1 MTAIELTGPIP
12 RSRRAISSRFVILGL
27 VLAILGVLSI
37 IWGFYKRIQQKEL
50 RDQSQ
55 HTAAVASDAAAP
67 PQDLRGAVPV
77 SSVTGTQPSATVPAA
92 SAMTQP
98 NTAAPLPGVTPVANA
113 IGTIAHPF
121 PASQPAPQPAPIYYQ
136 PMPAPEPQ
144 RDPRQTALDRSIA
157 RAQQAEE
164 ASTGATQQQSAAPVD
179 PVSSEM
185 ARLNALLS
193 PASIGMGNNPVVPTP
208 THPQQTGGGLPVA
221 GDANAQDQ
229 KETFQGPT
237 FRQGQASTDGYLHA
251 IRVPPLGRFVLQRGA
266 VIPAALPQKV
276 VSDLPGDLVAEVER
290 DVYDSP
296 TQTFVLIPAGSR
308 LVGQYNSHLTYGQQR
323 VQIVWNAIYFPDGSF
338 VDLDKM
344 PAQAADGGA
353 GLHDQVDSHLKRL
366 IGGVALSSM
375 LAAGLQISQNRTSG
389 SVLTYP
395 SNGQLAASAV
405 GTQAAELGQQI
416 TNRNLNVQP
425 TLKIRPGE
433 IFGVFVTRDILFP
446 APYEAIR

>member
-1 MTAIELTGPIP
+1 MTATDIIGPIP
-12 RSRRAISSRFVILGL
+12 RPRRAVSGRFVILGL
-27 VLAILGVLSI
+27 VLAIVGVLAV

-50 RDQSQ
+50 RDENQ

-67 PQDLRGAVPV
+67 PQALPGAVPV
-77 SSVTGTQPSATVPAA
+77 SSVTGNQASATVPAA

-98 NTAAPLPGVTPVANA
+98 NTATPLPGVAPVANA
-113 IGTIAHPF
+113 LGTIAHPF
-121 PASQPAPQPAPIYYQ
+121 PASHPAAQPAPAWYR

-144 RDPRQTALDRSIA
+144 RDLRQAALDRSIA

-164 ASTGATQQQSAAPVD
+164 APTGTTQHQPAAPVD

-193 PASIGMGNNPVVPTP
+193 PASIDMGNNTVVPTP
-208 THPQQTGGGLPVA
+208 THPQQTGGLPVA

-229 KETFQGPT
+229 KEAFQGPA
-237 FRQGQASTDGYLHA
+237 FRQGPASTDGYLHA

-344 PAQAADGGA
+344 PAQSADGGA

-416 TNRNLNVQP
+416 TNRNMNVQP